1 MELSMVTI
9 KIQSADDIALAY
21 LESLGFSEKQKQQ
34 ILANIMDDMKK
45 NPSSGDDIVAF
56 MDKKCLIAAKKIFNN
71 TKLNNEQ
78 MVAQLKLCYLMNDGA
93 KKWGDSIFDENKI
106 TPELINEIQDK
117 IVIVAPE
124 FKMSHMGPQ
133 EIKSV
138 EPKNLFQKIFHKFC
152 KAS

>member
-1 MELSMVTI
+1 MVTI

-21 LESLGFSEKQKQQ
+21 LESLGFSQKQKKQ

-45 NPSSGDDIVAF
+45 NPASGDDVVAF
-56 MDKKCLIAAKKIFNN
+56 MDKTCLIAAKKIFSH

-106 TPELINEIQDK
+106 TTELVIEIYNK
-117 IVIVAPE
+117 MVVTAPE
-124 FKMSHMGPQ
+124 YTISQMKPQ
-133 EIKSV
+133 EIESV
-138 EPKNLFQKIFHKFC
+138 APKNIFQKIFKKHGKL
-152 KAS
+152 A